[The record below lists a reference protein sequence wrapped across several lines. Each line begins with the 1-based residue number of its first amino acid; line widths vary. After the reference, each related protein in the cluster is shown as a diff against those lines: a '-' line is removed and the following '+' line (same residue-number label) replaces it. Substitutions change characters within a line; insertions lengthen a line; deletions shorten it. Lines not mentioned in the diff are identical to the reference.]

1 MSVTCDDIYEGIDHI
16 TDSFFGP
23 LSNSVEE
30 THELENSVLS
40 PRPKSF
46 TFDSIFETL
55 CDNFEEDQAYE
66 EKPND
71 QAWYW
76 YTDLANYNSALYYHW
91 STKDVYELCKRPEF
105 QFCDGSDILE
115 NSLDYWF
122 LQREGASNNSA
133 VTAIFSPRQ
142 N

>member
-1 MSVTCDDIYEGIDHI
+1 MSISIDDIYEEIDHL

-23 LSNSVEE
+23 LSDSFER
-30 THELENSVLS
+30 THELESVLS
-40 PRPKSF
+40 PGPKSLISG
-46 TFDSIFETL
+46 SIFETL

-105 QFCDGSDILE
+105 RFCDGSEILE

-122 LQREGASNNSA
+122 LPREEANNNTA
-133 VTAIFSPRQ
+133 VTAIFFPK
-142 N
+142 

>member
-1 MSVTCDDIYEGIDHI
+1 MSISIDDMYEEIDHL

-23 LSNSVEE
+23 LSDSFKE
-30 THELENSVLS
+30 THELEKSVLS
-40 PRPKSF
+40 PRPRSLIS
-46 TFDSIFETL
+46 DSISEIL
-55 CDNFEEDQAYE
+55 CDNFEEDQVYE
-66 EKPND
+66 ERPND

-122 LQREGASNNSA
+122 LVREEANNNSTA
-133 VTAIFSPRQ
+133 VTTIFSPR
-142 N
+142 

>member
-1 MSVTCDDIYEGIDHI
+1 MSVNLNDIYEEIDHLM
-16 TDSFFGP
+16 DSFFDT
-23 LSNSVEE
+23 LSDSFEK
-30 THELENSVLS
+30 THKLEKNVLS
-40 PRPKSF
+40 PRPKSLISG
-46 TFDSIFETL
+46 SIFETL
-55 CDNFEEDQAYE
+55 CDNFEEDQAYK

-76 YTDLANYNSALYYHW
+76 YTDLANYNSALYNHW

-122 LQREGASNNSA
+122 LVREEANNNTA
-133 VTAIFSPRQ
+133 VTTIFSPR
-142 N
+142 

>member
-1 MSVTCDDIYEGIDHI
+1 MSVNFDDIYEEIDHL

-23 LSNSVEE
+23 LSYSFEK
-30 THELENSVLS
+30 THELEKSVLS
-40 PRPKSF
+40 PRPKSLISG
-46 TFDSIFETL
+46 SIFETL

-76 YTDLANYNSALYYHW
+76 YTDLANYNSALYDHW
-91 STKDVYELCKRPEF
+91 STKDVYELFKRPEF
-105 QFCDGSDILE
+105 QFCDGSDVLE

-122 LQREGASNNSA
+122 LVREEANNNTA
-133 VTAIFSPRQ
+133 VTAIFSPR
-142 N
+142 